1 MSWRFWKTDA
11 SGLAAIAVL
20 SGGAYLAGF
29 RPLLDSWSTKSDLEA
44 RLRSEQAAVAAATS
58 DLSRLEA
65 QFDDLSQQIAKLE
78 VTLLDR
84 GRVNQRIGALTDLA
98 KMQKIIVDSAIKNGE
113 RNEELFGVV
122 QIRIQARGD
131 YRMLAGFMR
140 ALHLRYRDIS
150 VRTFEIRTEPSSE
163 LPRISIDL
171 DWYVLPESR
180 RKSR

>member
-1 MSWRFWKTDA
+1 MSWRFWKTDVA
-11 SGLAAIAVL
+11 GLSVIATL
-20 SGGAYLAGF
+20 SAGAYFAGF
-29 RPLLDSWSTKSDLEA
+29 QPLLDSWSTKSDLEA

-58 DLSRLEA
+58 DLTRLET
-65 QFDDLSQQIAKLE
+65 QLDDLNRQIAKLE

-98 KMQKIIVDSAIKNGE
+98 KTQKIIVDSAIKNGE
-113 RNEELFGVV
+113 RNEDLFGVV

-131 YRMLAGFMR
+131 YRQLAGFMR
-140 ALHLRYRDIS
+140 SLHLRYRDIS

-171 DWYVLPESR
+171 DWYVLPESGR
-180 RKSR
+180 QNR